1 MAKPKKQAKPK
12 KRRAAASGKRRPGPP
27 DRGPGQGKRSGP
39 GERSEKGERPG
50 KGKRS
55 GKGAVRRDDPRR
67 PGAPGFDRASE
78 IEEEIDE
85 DERRHAAG
93 DGVPSWIR
101 ELRQQRLEQEAE
113 EEAQER
119 KEAARQRREG
129 RQARGDRSPRPRFSR
144 GKRDGAHSTSRPGAS
159 PPEAEIES
167 APGAKAGKGAAEGKS
182 TPGPRRERIDRSDKP
197 IDQLLDRLHHARL
210 PLFREHRAVMKK
222 LKESPGQ
229 PEPHRFCTREFNQ
242 MRISDLEAMSIA
254 RAFRREPHLIHR
266 LAEVQARVEE
276 ELKHLKRS
284 RKRQNFT
291 CPLLDGERCLVHQ
304 AAKPIGC
311 LSFNGSSPSEAGW
324 KALNTRNR
332 LNDRLVDRSWELQA
346 IPLMLAKYLD
356 GESLEKVKVALK
368 TSDAKATR
376 RGLQAARKGQSGTSD
391 RPRKNEGGRRG
402 RNRGKKSSRRRPA
415 GRGRVR

>member
-12 KRRAAASGKRRPGPP
+12 KRRPAASGKRRPGPP
-27 DRGPGQGKRSGP
+27 DRGPKSA
-39 GERSEKGERPG
+39 KGA
-50 KGKRS
+50 KGK
-55 GKGAVRRDDPRR
+55 VRREDPRR
-67 PGAPGFDRASE
+67 SGAPAPDRAAE
-78 IEEEIDE
+78 VEEEIDE

-93 DGVPSWIR
+93 DGLPSWIR
-101 ELRQQRLEQEAE
+101 ELRQQRVEQEAE

-119 KEAARQRREG
+119 AETARQRRES

-144 GKRDGAHSTSRPGAS
+144 GKRDGAHTTSRPEFGAESEAPAS
-159 PPEAEIES
+159 PS
-167 APGAKAGKGAAEGKS
+167 AKGAAGAKGAKGAKASADAKAA
-182 TPGPRRERIDRSDKP
+182 PGPRRERIDRRGKP

-222 LKESPGQ
+222 LKASPGQ

-242 MRISDLEAMSIA
+242 MRISDLEALSIA
-254 RAFRREPHLIHR
+254 RAFRREPHLVHR

-276 ELKHLKRS
+276 EIKHLKRS

-311 LSFNGSSPSEAGW
+311 LSFTGGAPTEAGW

-332 LNDRLVDRSWELQA
+332 LSDRLVDRSWELQA

-376 RGLQAARKGQSGTSD
+376 RGLQAARKEPSGSGSD